1 MHPMQAFGPHY
12 LLFTDADGRSCEA
25 AKWRFVLQS
34 IGGGERMVAADAE
47 DDADGMRLALLAV
60 VRGLEALDAPSR
72 VTLLVANR
80 FVRRGIRR
88 DLALWKERG
97 WRWERFGQLVSIRDL
112 DLWKRID
119 RALSIHQV
127 ECFAWNA
134 ADQECDAARSILPSC
149 GVGSEAHADA
159 AEPQPTS
166 VPNRTGDRTY
176 PQRQQGVAAAKQLT
190 LWGQEILNSLSGLRP
205 TALSRTA

>member
-1 MHPMQAFGPHY
+1 MQASGPHY

-25 AKWRFVLQS
+25 AKWRFVLQP
-34 IGGGERMVAADAE
+34 IGGGERIVAADAE
-47 DDADGMRLALLAV
+47 DDADGMRLSLLAV
-60 VRGLEALDAPSR
+60 VRGLEALDGPSR

-97 WRWERFGQLVSIRDL
+97 WRWERFGQLVAIRDL

-119 RALSIHQV
+119 RALAIHEV
-127 ECFAWNA
+127 ECFAWSA
-134 ADQECDAARSILPSC
+134 TDQECDAARTIVPSC
-149 GVGSEAHADA
+149 GVAGEAAADV
-159 AEPQPTS
+159 AEEPS
-166 VPNRTGDRTY
+166 IGVPYRTY
-176 PQRQQGVAAAKQLT
+176 PQRRQGVAAAQQLT
-190 LWGQEILNSLSGLRP
+190 LWGQEVLQTLSGLRP